1 MGFLAHKEFLS
12 ANGERRLLVE
22 ARPGVLVGEGRC
34 SIVTAQPHCRVLGLT
49 PCREFPYRLGA
60 RIVASLA
67 RPEGNLD
74 RPPNGNFDHRVSVTC
89 LTPPDG
95 DSI

>member
-1 MGFLAHKEFLS
+1 M
-12 ANGERRLLVE
+12 
-22 ARPGVLVGEGRC
+22 LVGEGRG

-74 RPPNGNFDHRVSVTC
+74 RPPNGNLYRRRSVTR
-89 LTPPDG
+89 LTPPDE

>member
-1 MGFLAHKEFLS
+1 M
-12 ANGERRLLVE
+12 
-22 ARPGVLVGEGRC
+22 LVGEGRVAFGD
-34 SIVTAQPHCRVLGLT
+34 VTQP
-49 PCREFPYRLGA
+49 A

-74 RPPNGNFDHRVSVTC
+74 RPPNGNLYRRRSVTR
-89 LTPPDG
+89 LTPPDE

>member
-1 MGFLAHKEFLS
+1 M
-12 ANGERRLLVE
+12 LVS
-22 ARPGVLVGEGRC
+22 EGR
-34 SIVTAQPHCRVLGLT
+34 VAFGDV
-49 PCREFPYRLGA
+49 YAAA